1 MSEHNLYAIYD
12 ADGSVFGELA
22 YLWGKCTGSAQCAL
36 CDLSHGWNPLGRRAW
51 RQRGGLARSLNWVHR
66 DELPD
71 HVLNQVMDQLP
82 CVVLD
87 RDKRI
92 EILVSR
98 DALAS
103 CTMAILMR
111 SRSCWSGRC
120 RRYLT
125 KQQSHN
131 QGDATR
137 QRATTV
143 GTTPISTQDP
153 PMGPS
158 EYSDQS
164 LCRQAAV

>member
-12 ADGSVFGELA
+12 ADGSVLGELA

-82 CVVLD
+82 CVILD

-103 CTMAILMR
+103 C
-111 SRSCWSGRC
+111 
-120 RRYLT
+120 
-125 KQQSHN
+125 N
-131 QGDATR
+131 GDFNAFT
-137 QRATTV
+137 QLLERALSAL
-143 GTTPISTQDP
+143 PH
-153 PMGPS
+153 
-158 EYSDQS
+158 
-164 LCRQAAV
+164 